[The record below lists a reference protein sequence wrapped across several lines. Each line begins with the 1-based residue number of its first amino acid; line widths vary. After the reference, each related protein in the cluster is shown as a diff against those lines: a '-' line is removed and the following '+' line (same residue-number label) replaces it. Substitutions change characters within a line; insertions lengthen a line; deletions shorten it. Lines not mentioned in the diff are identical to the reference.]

1 MKRHIDQLGKIARK
15 DERKIIGLMSG
26 TSLDGLDIALCNVS
40 GSGRDTNIQVSA
52 FETIPYQNDYR
63 ERVLSVFSKRTVDL
77 ETVCLLNPWIGK
89 LHGQHV
95 NSFLSARG
103 IATGEIDLIASHGQ
117 TIYHAPKRLHR
128 REGYGNATLQIGD
141 ADHLSAET
149 GIVTVGDF
157 RQRHIAAG
165 GEGAP
170 LALHGDSLIFHE
182 TGEDRIL
189 LNIGGI
195 ANLTFLPG
203 ASGGGVPLGTDIGPG
218 NTMMDA
224 YIQGMAIDRRCDTD
238 SQIARKGAV
247 NDALLEQLQRH
258 DFFDQPYPKTT
269 GPELFNMEYLR
280 DAQASS
286 DTADISDEDVL
297 RTLNGFAAE
306 CIATAI
312 EDIGG
317 GKAAV
322 YCSGGGVHNPL
333 LMDTLAKR
341 LKPVPIRDTSA
352 LGIDPDAKEAVIFAA
367 LANELLCGGEA
378 FPEQASLGKISFPD

>member
-103 IATGEIDLIASHGQ
+103 IAADEIDLIASHGQ
-117 TIYHAPKRLHR
+117 TIYHAPRRLHR

-238 SQIARKGAV
+238 SQIAKERRGERRAARTAATPRFFRPAISQNHRPGAFQHGIPQGCTS
-247 NDALLEQLQRH
+247 LKRHCGYQRRGCVAH
-258 DFFDQPYPKTT
+258 T
-269 GPELFNMEYLR
+269 ERLCR
-280 DAQASS
+280 R
-286 DTADISDEDVL
+286 VHC
-297 RTLNGFAAE
+297 NG
-306 CIATAI
+306 
-312 EDIGG
+312 D
-317 GKAAV
+317 
-322 YCSGGGVHNPL
+322 
-333 LMDTLAKR
+333 
-341 LKPVPIRDTSA
+341 
-352 LGIDPDAKEAVIFAA
+352 
-367 LANELLCGGEA
+367 
-378 FPEQASLGKISFPD
+378 